1 MIPVANLIL
10 DLDLKLNKQA
20 SVDHQA
26 IFTEYKIVALRQAQ
40 IKLIKKKLNPNNIFQ
55 LGFDTMTKRYEDL
68 QTLVVPYTN
77 LPLTSVGDKFNA
89 YRANIADLPSQ
100 YFIPVSL
107 YALGTKDCCVD
118 SIIGV
123 INIIKHA
130 DLPETLNDTNWTPS
144 FPYQETIAT
153 ISNNQIF
160 LYSDSENSFK
170 LTSLYIS
177 YLRYP
182 AQIDIAGYTHLDGT
196 ASTNQD
202 CELPDY
208 LEDELVDLA
217 VQELA
222 MSTENQSAVQYSQLR
237 NKENE

>member
-1 MIPVANLIL
+1 MIPVLNLL
-10 DLDLKLNKQA
+10 VDLDLKLNKLA

-26 IFTEYKIVALRQAQ
+26 IFNEHKIVALNQAQ

-55 LGFDTMTKRYEDL
+55 LGFDTFTKRYEDL
-68 QTLVVPYTN
+68 QSLVVPYTP
-77 LPLTSVGDKFNA
+77 LGLTSVGDKFNSYTA
-89 YRANIADLPSQ
+89 PISALPSK
-100 YFIPVSL
+100 YFIPISI
-107 YALGTKDCCVD
+107 YALGSTECCKDHMID
-118 SIIGV
+118 I

-130 DLPETLNDTNWTPS
+130 DLPETINDANWTPS
-144 FPYQETIAT
+144 FAYQETVCT
-153 ISNNQIF
+153 ISNNKIF
-160 LYSDSENSFK
+160 LYSDTENSFN

-182 AQIDIAGYTHLDGT
+182 QLIDVEGYIHLDNT
-196 ASTNQD
+196 PSTTED

-222 MSTENQSAVQYSQLR
+222 MATENQSAVQYTQLR